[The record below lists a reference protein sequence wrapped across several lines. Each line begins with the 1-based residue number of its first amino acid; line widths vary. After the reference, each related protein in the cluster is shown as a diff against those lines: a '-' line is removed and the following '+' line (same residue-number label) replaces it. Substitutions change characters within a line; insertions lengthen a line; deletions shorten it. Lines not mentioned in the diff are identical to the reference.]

1 MKKTD
6 TLILIFSALGIIIS
20 AYLSYTYFSSG
31 QTTFCLSGSGCD
43 VVKES
48 PFSRMFG
55 IPVPYIGLLGYIIVV
70 LTVLYKGLGSSRY
83 SFIYYLSL
91 VGVAFSAYLTYLEVA
106 VIKAICSYCVLS
118 AILIFAIFLTVL
130 ITKQL
135 KTASSATNKFALTSI
150 VIFLVVIGGSYIAHS
165 GVRKAAPVT
174 KTMIEL
180 AKHLNSTNSSMY
192 GSYTCPH
199 CNTQKL
205 MFGDAFKYIN
215 YVECNPGG
223 QNSNALL
230 CDEKGIDSYPTWEIN
245 GQLLQGAKSLRELA
259 RLSGF
264 KPKKPS
270 TDK

>member
-6 TLILIFSALGIIIS
+6 NLILIFSALGILIS
-20 AYLSYTYFSSG
+20 AYLAYTYFSSG

-43 VVKES
+43 AVKES
-48 PFSRMFG
+48 PFSKVFG
-55 IPVPYIGLLGYIIVV
+55 ISVPYIGLLAYLIFAFII
-70 LTVLYKGLGSSRY
+70 LYKGLGNRRY
-83 SFIYYLSL
+83 SIIYYLAL
-91 VGVAFSAYLTYLEVA
+91 AGVAFSSYLTYLEIA

-118 AILIFAIFLTVL
+118 AILVLAIFVTVL
-130 ITKQL
+130 I
-135 KTASSATNKFALTSI
+135 SSQFKSSTVVNNKFILTS
-150 VIFLVVIGGSYIAHS
+150 VIIILVIIGGSYIAHS
-165 GVRKAAPVT
+165 GVRKSAPVT

-180 AKHLNSTNSSMY
+180 AKHLNNTNSSMY

-223 QNSNALL
+223 QNSKASL
-230 CDEKGIDSYPTWEIN
+230 CSEKGIDSYPTWEIN

-259 RLSGF
+259 RLSSF

-270 TDK
+270 SDK

>member
-6 TLILIFSALGIIIS
+6 TLILIFSALGIIVS
-20 AYLSYTYFSSG
+20 GYLSYTYFSSG

-48 PFSRMFG
+48 PFSRVFG
-55 IPVPYIGLLGYIIVV
+55 IPVPYIGLLGYIIIV
-70 LTVLYKGLGSSRY
+70 LSVLYKSVDSGRY
-83 SFIYYLSL
+83 SIVYYLSL
-91 VGVAFSAYLTYLEVA
+91 TGVAFSAYLTYLEVA

-130 ITKQL
+130 ISKQI
-135 KTASSATNKFALTSI
+135 KSSTTDSNKFILTSLIIFI
-150 VIFLVVIGGSYIAHS
+150 VTVGGSYIAHS
-165 GVRKAAPVT
+165 SVRKATPVT

-205 MFGDAFKYIN
+205 MFGEAFKYIN

-223 QNSNALL
+223 ENSNASL
-230 CDEKGIDSYPTWEIN
+230 CNEKGI
-245 GQLLQGAKSLRELA
+245 AA
-259 RLSGF
+259 RSF
-264 KPKKPS
+264 AFP
-270 TDK
+270 